1 MDVGLAYFSLG
12 ESGEQDAQSYLGH
25 YYKAMGEE
33 TANQIVA
40 SAAKDEETVRSYVQ
54 AFTEAG
60 CDELLLFPCS
70 ADPEQA
76 DLLAAAAL

>member
-1 MDVGLAYFSLG
+1 MALAYFSLG
-12 ESGEQDAQSYLGH
+12 EGGERDAQSYLGH
-25 YYKAMGEE
+25 YYAALGEE
-33 TANQIVA
+33 MANQIVA
-40 SAAKDEETVRSYVQ
+40 RAAKDEETVRGYLQ

-70 ADPEQA
+70 PDPEQV